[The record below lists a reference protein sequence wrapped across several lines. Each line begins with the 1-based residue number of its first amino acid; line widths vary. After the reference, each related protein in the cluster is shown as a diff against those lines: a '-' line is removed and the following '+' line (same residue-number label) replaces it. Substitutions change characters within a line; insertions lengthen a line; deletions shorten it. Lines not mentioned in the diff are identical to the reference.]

1 MGKLVSLKTQSVEV
15 RTVVDLAALAVFTA
29 SKDGG
34 MIAADLEARR
44 ILDANP
50 DCQTP
55 FAELR
60 DAIVRV
66 AVKHGLGVQFG

>member
-1 MGKLVSLKTQSVEV
+1 MSLKVQSVE
-15 RTVVDLAALAVFTA
+15 TVTVMDLAALAVFTA
-29 SKDGG
+29 SRDGG
-34 MIAADLEARR
+34 MIAADVEARR

-60 DAIVRV
+60 DAIVLM
-66 AVKHGLGVQFG
+66 AVKHGVGVQFGQR